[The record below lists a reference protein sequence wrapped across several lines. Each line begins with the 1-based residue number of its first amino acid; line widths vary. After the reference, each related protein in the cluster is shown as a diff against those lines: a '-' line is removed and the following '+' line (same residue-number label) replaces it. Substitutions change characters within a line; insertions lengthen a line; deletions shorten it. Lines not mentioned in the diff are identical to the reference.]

1 MRAKSNEGIGGAMS
15 VHECALALGVCDR
28 TVLRLIDRGELRAFR
43 VGRALRILSGEVE
56 RYINSHMVATDEEA

>member
-1 MRAKSNEGIGGAMS
+1 MIAKSNEGTSWALS

-28 TVLRLIDRGELRAFR
+28 TVRLLIDRGELRAFK
-43 VGRALRILSGEVE
+43 VGRALRILNGEVE